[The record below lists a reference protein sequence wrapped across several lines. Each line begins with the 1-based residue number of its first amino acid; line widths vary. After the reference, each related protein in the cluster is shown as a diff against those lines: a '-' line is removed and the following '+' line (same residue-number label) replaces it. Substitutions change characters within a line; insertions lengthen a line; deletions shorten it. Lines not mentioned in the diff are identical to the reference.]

1 MRFNIDI
8 NKSLSKYPDNCIIY
22 NILKIDSD
30 NNYNINS
37 NLIVEHDIEIDNK
50 MKQID
55 NEYIKLNLFFSD
67 ELFQIYKNYE

>member
-1 MRFNIDI
+1 MEKICL
-8 NKSLSKYPDNCIIY
+8 NKFS
-22 NILKIDSD
+22 
-30 NNYNINS
+30 NINS